1 MSPADDWR
9 VETGEGGDG
18 HCSARCIL
26 GIHTVNRAGAL
37 KVGAAFAQ
45 RARFRPFCLASL
57 SGLITSRTDNR
68 AYIMANMPYPP
79 LILLGLPPRC
89 AAALRAWRKRTA
101 RKACSS

>member
-1 MSPADDWR
+1 MHGPNDGQWPSSCQVAVSRGITMSPADDWR

-79 LILLGLPPRC
+79 LI
-89 AAALRAWRKRTA
+89 
-101 RKACSS
+101 